1 MDLKLKVEQEG
12 GGCNAKSAQ
21 FAEEGGQVLAE
32 VQIQIQ
38 IQLKLQIQIQLK
50 LQIQMQIK
58 L

>member
-32 VQIQIQ
+32 VKIQIQ
-38 IQLKLQIQIQLK
+38 ILSK
-50 LQIQMQIK
+50 LQIQMQMK